1 MRLGRERAMMDKLI
15 LDRQLLTM
23 IQIADDETAGKAFRM
38 YLEDLIDEEK
48 PVYHDDAANLLMMFF
63 RFKTELGDGE
73 EDADGE

>member
-1 MRLGRERAMMDKLI
+1 MMDKLI

-38 YLEDLIDEEK
+38 YLGDLIDEEK
-48 PVYHDDAANLLMMFF
+48 PDLEDGATNLLMMFF

>member
-1 MRLGRERAMMDKLI
+1 MYGRERTTMDKLI

-23 IQIADDETAGKAFRM
+23 IEMTDDETAGKALRM

-48 PVYHDDAANLLMMFF
+48 PGLEDGAANLLMMFF

-73 EDADGE
+73 E

>member
-1 MRLGRERAMMDKLI
+1 MDKLI

-23 IQIADDETAGKAFRM
+23 IEMTDDETAGKALRM

-48 PVYHDDAANLLMMFF
+48 PDLEDGAANLLMMFF

-73 EDADGE
+73 E

>member
-1 MRLGRERAMMDKLI
+1 MYGREGTMMDKLI

-23 IQIADDETAGKAFRM
+23 IQVADEETVGEAFRM
-38 YLEDLIDEEK
+38 YLEDLIGEEK